1 MTQNLAIQYSTDV
14 RAAQAGRRAVVALES
29 TVISHGL
36 PYPQNLE
43 LAQDMQA
50 IIREAGAVPATAAVI
65 DGKLRL
71 GLNEDELERLAS
83 EKDLRKISVRDFGA
97 AIAQKASGGTTVAG
111 TLIMAERAGVQ
122 VFATGGIGGVH
133 QGAGNDI
140 STDLLQLSR
149 SPVIVVCAGA
159 KAILDLPATIEYLET
174 VGVPVVGYQT
184 DDFPAFYSRES
195 GLPVSARADSPEE
208 IAQIAKAQWDLGI
221 HSAVLVGNPP
231 PEEVALP
238 AEEINTHVDLALK
251 EAQDQGIHGQA
262 VTPFLLARVS
272 ELSDG
277 ESLKTNLALLKH
289 NARLAAEIAI
299 AIQAAKEQVHL

>member
-1 MTQNLAIQYSTDV
+1 MSNKLAIQYSTDV
-14 RAAQAGRRAVVALES
+14 RAAQAAKQAVVALES

-43 LAQDMQA
+43 LAQDMEA
-50 IIREAGAVPATAAVI
+50 VIRDAGAVPATSAVI

-71 GLNEDELERLAS
+71 GLNADELERLAS

-97 AIAQKASGGTTVAG
+97 AVAQRASGGTTVAG

-133 QGAGNDI
+133 QGSGKDI

-174 VGVPVVGYQT
+174 MGVPVVGFQT
-184 DDFPAFYSRES
+184 DEFPAFYSRES
-195 GLPVSARADSPEE
+195 GLSVSARAEKPEE
-208 IAQIAKAQWDLGI
+208 IAHIAKSQWSLGI
-221 HSAVLVGNPP
+221 HSAILVGNPP
-231 PEEVALP
+231 PAEVALP
-238 AEEINTHVDLALK
+238 AEEINTHIEMALK
-251 EAQDQGIHGQA
+251 EAEEQGIHGQA

-277 ESLKTNLALLKH
+277 ESLKTNLALLKN
-289 NARLAAEIAI
+289 NASLAAKTAV
-299 AIQAAKEQVHL
+299 AMQASGNQVHL